1 MGEINVSL
9 LTVEAVSPAK
19 SNISLKLKDI
29 SFNVLSLKEAVA
41 HVSTQCCE
49 WVQKLALPN
58 QFFTKSLKS
67 YNSGTH
73 SLIGKE
79 YVSVGFSSFY
89 TRHGFYVVEDNNVN
103 LCSRDL
109 MTKFVLC
116 QLVY

>member
-9 LTVEAVSPAK
+9 STVEAVSPAK
-19 SNISLKLKDI
+19 SNIRLKLKDMK
-29 SFNVLSLKEAVA
+29 SPLKEAVA

-73 SLIGKE
+73 SVIGKE